1 MKCPSE
7 LLMANSTSGT
17 LTLRSFRSTR
27 ACPAINP
34 TAVNPRLLPC
44 LPLAARSRLPQ
55 IRGIYFV
62 LNAHN
67 EVLYIGQSKNLRS
80 RWLNRTHHRYNEL
93 AHLNDLRLAYL
104 KVTGSNPLSPI
115 ERALVDY
122 FKPRMNNKAGPACRV
137 QPQRSDPEQRY
148 WRFRSLM
155 VRKRM
160 SSEQLAKLIG
170 RDWRTID
177 RWRSTPTMPPIG
189 EVALH
194 KLCQA
199 LDCDLSDLYWQH
211 LN

>member
-1 MKCPSE
+1 MV
-7 LLMANSTSGT
+7 NSTSGT
-17 LTLRSFRSTR
+17 PTLRSFRPTK

-34 TAVNPRLLPC
+34 KAVKPCLLPC

-55 IRGIYFV
+55 TRGIYFV

-67 EVLYIGQSKNLRS
+67 EILYIGQSENPRKRCH
-80 RWLNRTHHRYNEL
+80 NRNHHRYDEL
-93 AHLNDLRLAYL
+93 AHLVELRLAYL

-115 ERALVDY
+115 ERALVKH
-122 FKPRMNNKAGPACRV
+122 FTPRMNNKAGPACRV
-137 QPQRSDPEQRY
+137 QPQRSDSEQRF
-148 WRFRSLM
+148 WRLRSLM
-155 VRKRM
+155 VRRKM

-177 RWRSTPTMPPIG
+177 RWRSTPAMPSIG

-211 LN
+211 LT